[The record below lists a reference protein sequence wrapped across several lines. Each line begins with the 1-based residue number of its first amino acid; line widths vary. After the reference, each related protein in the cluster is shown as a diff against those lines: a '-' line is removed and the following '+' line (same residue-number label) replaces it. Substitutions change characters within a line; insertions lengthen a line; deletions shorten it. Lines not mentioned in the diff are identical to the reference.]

1 VALEVLALVRHDCPV
16 CDQVLP
22 ALDAVGARLV
32 SQSSPEDT
40 AAQAAR
46 LELSRVP
53 ETDDELTLSERFDP
67 AAVPAVLLLDDGAER
82 DRVEG
87 LARDRMA
94 ALVAEAG
101 GTLRVDG
108 LPAMRPG
115 CGSVTRDPEV
125 AARLAARRAR
135 ADGRIVARE
144 LSIGELEDS
153 FEALHERGL
162 TDGLPVVPPTPELVV
177 AMLEHTARHPQ
188 DLVAEVPPYGGRATV
203 EKVAINAVMAGCAGP
218 ELPIVL
224 AALEAAC
231 HEDFALHGVVAT
243 TAPAGPV
250 VVVSGPYA
258 LAAGMNAEGN
268 ALGQGS
274 RANLTIGRALQLT
287 IRNVG
292 GGRPGREDR
301 AAHGGPG
308 KVGFAFAERLD
319 ATAPWPGLAHAR
331 ARLQPEETGV
341 TVFAGEGPRFVV
353 DQLAREPGALAASLA
368 AELEHVA
375 SVRQRL
381 AWDALLVIGPEHARV
396 FREAG
401 WSREQ
406 LQDELHRLT
415 HRPAGELVRGAG
427 GIADGLDPRRV
438 TDPAVPVAKF
448 AAADRILLAYAGG
461 DAGLFSALVGGW
473 ASGELGSA
481 PQTVSVEPWR

>member
-1 VALEVLALVRHDCPV
+1 MALEVLALVRHDCPV

-22 ALDAVGARLV
+22 ALDAAGARLV
-32 SQSSPEDT
+32 SQSSSEDT

-53 ETDDELTLSERFDP
+53 ETDVELTLSERFDP

-135 ADGRIVARE
+135 AGGRIVARE
-144 LSIGELEDS
+144 LSIGELEDP
-153 FEALHERGL
+153 FEALHERGM

-231 HEDFALHGVVAT
+231 HEDFALQGVIAT

-268 ALGQGS
+268 ALGQGN

-331 ARLQPEETGV
+331 ARLHPEETGV

-368 AELEHVA
+368 VELEHVA

-381 AWDALLVIGPEHARV
+381 AWDALLVLGPEHARV

-427 GIADGLDPRRV
+427 GIADGLDPRRI

>member
-1 VALEVLALVRHDCPV
+1 MALELLALVKHDCPV

-22 ALDAVGARLV
+22 ALDAAGVRLV
-32 SQSSPEDT
+32 SQSSPEQT
-40 AAQAAR
+40 AEQAAR
-46 LELSRVP
+46 LGLSRVP
-53 ETDDELTLSERFDP
+53 EVDAELALSERFDP
-67 AAVPAVLLLDDGAER
+67 AAVPTVLLLDDGAER

-94 ALVAEAG
+94 ALAAAAG
-101 GTLRVDG
+101 ATLSVDG

-115 CGSVTRDPEV
+115 CASLTRDPEV

-144 LSIGELEDS
+144 LTLGELEDP
-153 FEALHERGL
+153 FEALHERGV
-162 TDGLPVVPPTPELVV
+162 TDGLPVVAPTPERVV

-203 EKVAINAVMAGCAGP
+203 EKVAINAVLAGCAGP

-231 HEDFALHGVVAT
+231 REDFALQGVVAT
-243 TAPAGPV
+243 TSPPGPV
-250 VVVSGPYA
+250 VIVSGPYA
-258 LAAGMNAEGN
+258 LTAGMNAEGN
-268 ALGQGS
+268 ALGQGN

-287 IRNVG
+287 IRNIG

-319 ATAPWPGLAHAR
+319 TTAPWPGLAHAR
-331 ARLQPEETGV
+331 DNLSPDETGV

-353 DQLAREPGALAASLA
+353 DQLARGPEALAAALA
-368 AELEHVA
+368 GELEHVA

-381 AWDALLVIGPEHARV
+381 VFDALLIVGPEHGRV

-401 WSREQ
+401 WSREK
-406 LQDELHRLT
+406 LQQELHART

-427 GIADGLDPRRV
+427 GIADGLDPRWV
-438 TDPAVPVAKF
+438 DDPATPVAKF
-448 AAADRILLAYAGG
+448 AAPERILLAYAGG
-461 DAGLFSALVGGW
+461 DAGLFSMLVGGW
-473 ASGELGSA
+473 ASGEIGSA
-481 PQTVSVEPWR
+481 PQTVSVQPWR

>member
-1 VALEVLALVRHDCPV
+1 VLAFVRHDCPV

-22 ALDAVGARLV
+22 ALDAAGARLM
-32 SQSSPEDT
+32 SQSSPENT
-40 AAQAAR
+40 AEQAAR
-46 LELSRVP
+46 LGLSRVP
-53 ETDDELTLSERFDP
+53 EVDADLILSDRFDP

-82 DRVEG
+82 ERVEG

-101 GTLRVDG
+101 ATLDVDG

-115 CGSVTRDPEV
+115 CASITRDPEV

-135 ADGRIVARE
+135 AEGRIVARE
-144 LSIGELEDS
+144 LSIGELEDP
-153 FEALHERGL
+153 FEALHERGM
-162 TDGLPVVPPTPELVV
+162 TDGLPVVPPTPERVV
-177 AMLEHTARHPQ
+177 AMLEHTSRHPQ

-203 EKVAINAVMAGCAGP
+203 EKVAINAVMAGCEGP

-231 HEDFALHGVVAT
+231 REDFALQGVIAT
-243 TAPAGPV
+243 TSPPGPV

-258 LAAGMNAEGN
+258 LEAGMNAQGN
-268 ALGQGS
+268 ALGQGN
-274 RANLTIGRALQLT
+274 RANLTVGRALQLT

-308 KVGFAFAERLD
+308 KVGFAFPERLD

-331 ARLQPEETGV
+331 AQLAPEETGV

-353 DQLAREPGALAASLA
+353 DQLVREPDALAATLA
-368 AELEHVA
+368 CELEHVA

-381 AWDALLVIGPEHARV
+381 GFDALLVLGPEYGSI

-401 WSREQ
+401 WSRERV
-406 LQDELHRLT
+406 QDELYRRS

-427 GIADGLDPRRV
+427 GIAAGLDPGSV
-438 TDPAVPVAKF
+438 DDPAAPVAKF
-448 AAADRILLAYAGG
+448 AAPDRILLAYAGG
-461 DAGLFSALVGGW
+461 NAGLFGMIIGGW

-481 PQTVSVEPWR
+481 PQTVSIEPWR

>member
-1 VALEVLALVRHDCPV
+1 MALELLALVKHDCPV

-22 ALDAVGARLV
+22 ALDAAGVRLV
-32 SQSSPEDT
+32 SQSSPEQT
-40 AAQAAR
+40 AEQAAR
-46 LELSRVP
+46 LGLSRVP
-53 ETDDELTLSERFDP
+53 EVDAELTLSERFDP
-67 AAVPAVLLLDDGAER
+67 AAVPTVLLLDDGAER

-87 LARDRMA
+87 LARNRLA
-94 ALVAEAG
+94 ALAAEAG
-101 GTLRVDG
+101 ATLSVQG

-115 CGSVTRDPEV
+115 CASITRDPLV

-144 LSIGELEDS
+144 LSIGELEDP
-153 FEALHERGL
+153 FEALHERGM
-162 TDGLPVVPPTPELVV
+162 TDGLPVVPPTPERVV
-177 AMLEHTARHPQ
+177 AMLEHTSRHPQ

-231 HEDFALHGVVAT
+231 REDFALQGVVAT
-243 TAPAGPV
+243 TSPPGPV
-250 VVVSGPYA
+250 VIVSGPYA
-258 LAAGMNAEGN
+258 VTAGMNAEGN
-268 ALGQGS
+268 ALGQGN

-287 IRNVG
+287 IRNIG

-319 ATAPWPGLAHAR
+319 TTAPWPGLAHAR
-331 ARLQPEETGV
+331 AMLGPDETGV

-353 DQLAREPGALAASLA
+353 DQLAREPEALAAALA
-368 AELEHVA
+368 GELEHVA

-381 AWDALLVIGPEHARV
+381 VFDALLIVGPEHGRV

-401 WSREQ
+401 WSREK
-406 LQDELHRLT
+406 LQQELHART
-415 HRPAGELVRGAG
+415 HRAAGELVRGAA
-427 GIADGLDPRRV
+427 GIADGLDPRWV
-438 TDPAVPVAKF
+438 DDPAAPVAKF
-448 AAADRILLAYAGG
+448 AAPERILLAYAGG
-461 DAGLFSALVGGW
+461 DAGLFSMLVGGW
-473 ASGELGSA
+473 ASGEIGSA